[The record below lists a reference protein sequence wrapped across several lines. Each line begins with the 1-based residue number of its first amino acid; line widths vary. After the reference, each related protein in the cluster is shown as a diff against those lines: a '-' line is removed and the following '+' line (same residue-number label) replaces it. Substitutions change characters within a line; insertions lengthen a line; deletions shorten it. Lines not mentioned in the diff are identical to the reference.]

1 MGENSL
7 LQMGAGGGECML
19 KDKEKLN
26 GYLLRY
32 GKIKVVTEGS
42 KKCEDD
48 QDDHDPSQSHLI
60 RKVTMAFKRWA

>member
-1 MGENSL
+1 
-7 LQMGAGGGECML
+7 ML
-19 KDKEKLN
+19 KGKEKLN

-48 QDDHDPSQSHLI
+48 QDDRDPSQSHLI